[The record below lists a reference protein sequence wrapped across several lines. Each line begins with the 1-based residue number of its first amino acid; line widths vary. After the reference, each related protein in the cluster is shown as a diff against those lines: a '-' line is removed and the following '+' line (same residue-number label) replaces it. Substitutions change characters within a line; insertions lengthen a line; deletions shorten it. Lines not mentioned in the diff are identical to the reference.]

1 MLPLLLREKQS
12 GTNMSY
18 NNFLYLIN
26 DAVKNNHIELAL
38 ESLKTFR
45 AADVADVVAQLP
57 IENIQKLLLNLP
69 DRSYVFSHLPPH
81 IQVELAEVLQRQ
93 VLAEIMGEMSSDK
106 RADVFKSLDENQQNA
121 LLPALAQAE
130 REDIRLLSSYVEGTA
145 GAIMSSEYAT
155 LLPNMVV
162 ADAIKMLRTEAP
174 DTETI
179 YFAYVLDEARKL
191 LGVISLK
198 QLILAQE
205 QQNINDLMVTDVLFA
220 KVDSDQDEVAKIIAR
235 YDLLALPIVDEKG
248 IMVGIVTH
256 DDAMDVAREEAT
268 EDFLK
273 AGAVSATSK
282 LSLKS
287 TPIIQLYKNRV
298 FWLVFLVFGSLLS
311 GIGIAHFEDII
322 AQNIVLVF
330 FLPLLVGS
338 GGNAGSQSSTLMV
351 RALATGDV
359 QFKDWFFLLGR
370 ESLVALCLG
379 LTMALAVSFLGFY
392 RGDELVALV
401 LAISMVGIVLLGCLI
416 GMSLPFILNKFGF
429 DPASASAP
437 LVTSICDATGVLV
450 YLSIAS
456 IILF

>member
-1 MLPLLLREKQS
+1 
-12 GTNMSY
+12 MSY

-26 DAVKNNHIELAL
+26 DALKNNHIELAL

-45 AADVADVVAQLP
+45 AADLADIIAQLP
-57 IENIQKLLLNLP
+57 IETRQTLVLNLP
-69 DRSYVFSHLPPH
+69 DRSYVFSYLSPE
-81 IQVELAEVLQRQ
+81 IQVELAKVLPRQ
-93 VLAEIMGEMSSDK
+93 VLADIIGEMSSDK
-106 RADVFKSLDENQQNA
+106 RADVFKRLDEHQQNA

-130 REDIRLLSSYVEGTA
+130 REDIRLLSSYMEGTA
-145 GAIMSSEYAT
+145 GAIMSSVYAT
-155 LLPNMVV
+155 LLPNMSV
-162 ADAIKMLRTEAP
+162 ADAIKMLRSEAP

-205 QQNINDLMVTDVLFA
+205 DQNINELMVTNVLFA
-220 KVDSDQDEVAKIIAR
+220 KVDADQDDVAKTIAR
-235 YDLLALPIVDEKG
+235 YDLLALPIVDEQG

-273 AGAVSATSK
+273 VGAVNATSK

-287 TPIIQLYKNRV
+287 TPILHLYKNRV

-359 QFKDWFFLLGR
+359 QFKDWFSLLGR

-379 LTMALAVSFLGFY
+379 ITMAVAVSFLGFY
-392 RGDELVALV
+392 RGDEYVALV
-401 LAISMVGIVLLGCLI
+401 LAISMIGIVLLGCLI

-456 IILF
+456 VILF

>member
-1 MLPLLLREKQS
+1 
-12 GTNMSY
+12 MSY

-26 DAVKNNHIELAL
+26 DALKNNHIELAL
-38 ESLKTFR
+38 ESLKPFR
-45 AADVADVVAQLP
+45 AADLADIIAQLP
-57 IENIQKLLLNLP
+57 IETRQILVLNLP
-69 DRSYVFSHLPPH
+69 DRSYVFSYLSPE
-81 IQVELAEVLQRQ
+81 IQVELAKVLPRQ
-93 VLAEIMGEMSSDK
+93 VLADIIGEMSSDK
-106 RADVFKSLDENQQNA
+106 RADVFKRLDEHQQNA
-121 LLPALAQAE
+121 LLPALGQAE
-130 REDIRLLSSYVEGTA
+130 REDIRLLSSYMEGTA

-155 LLPNMVV
+155 LLPNMSV
-162 ADAIKMLRTEAP
+162 ADAIKMLRSEAP

-191 LGVISLK
+191 LGVLSLK

-205 QQNINDLMVTDVLFA
+205 DQNINELMVTNVLFA
-220 KVDSDQDEVAKIIAR
+220 KVDADQDDVAKTIAR
-235 YDLLALPIVDEKG
+235 YDLLALPIVDEQG

-273 AGAVSATSK
+273 VGAVNATSK

-287 TPIIQLYKNRV
+287 TPILHLYKNRV

-359 QFKDWFFLLGR
+359 QFKDWFSLLGR

-392 RGDELVALV
+392 RGDEYVALV

-456 IILF
+456 VILF

>member
-1 MLPLLLREKQS
+1 
-12 GTNMSY
+12 MSY

-26 DAVKNNHIELAL
+26 DALKNNHIELAL
-38 ESLKTFR
+38 ESLKPFR
-45 AADVADVVAQLP
+45 AADLADIIAQLP
-57 IENIQKLLLNLP
+57 IETRQTLVLNLP
-69 DRSYVFSHLPPH
+69 DRSYVFSYLSPE
-81 IQVELAEVLQRQ
+81 IQVELAKVLPRQ
-93 VLAEIMGEMSSDK
+93 VLADIIGEMSSDK
-106 RADVFKSLDENQQNA
+106 RADVFKRLDEHQQNA

-130 REDIRLLSSYVEGTA
+130 REDIRLLSSYMEGTA

-155 LLPNMVV
+155 LLPNMSV
-162 ADAIKMLRTEAP
+162 ADAIKMLRSEAP

-191 LGVISLK
+191 LGVLSLK

-205 QQNINDLMVTDVLFA
+205 DQNINELMVTNVLFA
-220 KVDSDQDEVAKIIAR
+220 KVDADQDDVAKTIAR
-235 YDLLALPIVDEKG
+235 YDLLALPIVDEQG

-273 AGAVSATSK
+273 VGAVNAKSK

-287 TPIIQLYKNRV
+287 TPILHLYKNRV

-359 QFKDWFFLLGR
+359 QFKDWFSLLGR

-392 RGDELVALV
+392 RGDEYVALV

-456 IILF
+456 VILF

>member
-1 MLPLLLREKQS
+1 
-12 GTNMSY
+12 MSY

-26 DAVKNNHIELAL
+26 DALKNNHIELAL
-38 ESLKTFR
+38 ESLKPFR
-45 AADVADVVAQLP
+45 AADLADIIAQLP
-57 IENIQKLLLNLP
+57 IETRQILVLNLP
-69 DRSYVFSHLPPH
+69 DRSYVFSYLSPE
-81 IQVELAEVLQRQ
+81 IQVELAKVLPRQ
-93 VLAEIMGEMSSDK
+93 VLADIIGEMSSDK
-106 RADVFKSLDENQQNA
+106 RADVFKRLDEHQQNA

-130 REDIRLLSSYVEGTA
+130 REDIRLLSSYLEGTA

-155 LLPNMVV
+155 LLPNMSV
-162 ADAIKMLRTEAP
+162 ADAIKMLRSEAP

-191 LGVISLK
+191 LGVLSLK

-205 QQNINDLMVTDVLFA
+205 DQNINELMVTNVLFA
-220 KVDSDQDEVAKIIAR
+220 KVDADQDDVAKTIAR
-235 YDLLALPIVDEKG
+235 YDLLALPIVDEQG

-273 AGAVSATSK
+273 VGAVNATSK

-287 TPIIQLYKNRV
+287 TPILHLYKNRV

-359 QFKDWFFLLGR
+359 QFKDWFSLLGR

-392 RGDELVALV
+392 RGDEYVALV

-456 IILF
+456 VILF